1 MVKVIRIIAC
11 WVAYLLFAA
20 YSAYMTSKS
29 ISMSFE
35 IDKVWAVFV
44 FVMVV
49 SILAGLLLKML
60 ITEFKN
66 TINPSKS
73 KIILCLLGFLLFWG
87 ASFTTN
93 VHYMLM
99 QNKGLTI
106 VKNELGNYKNF
117 IDSKTTGTDNS
128 IKKQQS
134 EDEANLSNTIQGYLD
149 QFNRE
154 LENSMREGFGDVAKN
169 HLKQIEMYFQTSAA
183 RYGDTYN
190 YENSIFDNEKDK
202 GDIGIKGSKKCAALF
217 QKYSTRVKDKENIR
231 QRSIESF
238 YSIKRKNHK
247 EEYPL
252 FKEYIDTL
260 FAVDIP
266 KLEKIKEPEAYYIFQ
281 REPLS
286 TIYSKLG
293 NEDKQEI
300 ALSLIDTT
308 SKSKADIE
316 KGDFRYIVYPSSR
329 MFSTFNVWSDMLNGR
344 LPSDMKLFGWILFAL
359 IIDIVTFIIRM
370 FC

>member
-1 MVKVIRIIAC
+1 MVKIIRIIAC

-60 ITEFKN
+60 ISEFKN

-73 KIILCLLGFLLFWG
+73 RIVLCLLGFLLFWG

-117 IDSKTTGTDNS
+117 IESKTSGTT
-128 IKKQQS
+128 IKTQEQ
-134 EDEANLSNTIQGYLD
+134 EDIINLSNTLNGYLN
-149 QFNRE
+149 QFNNE
-154 LENSMREGFGDVAKN
+154 MASSIREGFGDRAKN
-169 HLKQIEMYFQTSAA
+169 YLKQIETYFQTSAE
-183 RYGDTYN
+183 RYGDTYK
-190 YENSIFDNEKDK
+190 YENSIFDEEKDR
-202 GDIGIKGSKKCAALF
+202 GDIGIKGSTRCAALF
-217 QKYSTRVKDKENIR
+217 HKYSTRVIDKQHIRERNIK
-231 QRSIESF
+231 SF
-238 YSIKRKNHK
+238 YERERQKQFK
-247 EEYPL
+247 EYPL

-266 KLEKIKEPEAYYIFQ
+266 KLEKIKDPEVYYIFQ

-286 TIYSKLG
+286 TIYSKLD

-300 ALSLIDTT
+300 AVTLIDTT
-308 SKSKADIE
+308 NSSKADIE